1 VAVTA
6 SALRPPTAE
15 LPERDSYGRLTRVAV
30 HTSPP
35 LSEALKVILKVSHN
49 LYASTLPLLLAV
61 KNGKRTLPE
70 GMRLQGKALAGLGV
84 DVGSISLESGAGGGN
99 GDRVSPR
106 ATVGLLLALAKRPDF
121 PTFKAAL
128 PVLGVDGT
136 LHDAVKPDSPA
147 RGKVWAKTGTY
158 GDEDL
163 LNGRMLLR
171 SKSLAGVLTTAKGRP
186 LAFAF
191 FVNEVPLARGV
202 GSTREGRALG
212 RLCEIVYQHAP

>member
-1 VAVTA
+1 
-6 SALRPPTAE
+6 

-30 HTSPP
+30 YTSPP
-35 LSEALKVILKVSHN
+35 LSEALKVTLKVSHN

-70 GMRLQGKALAGLGV
+70 GMRLQGKVLAGLGV
-84 DVGSISLESGAGGGN
+84 DVEAISLESGAGGGN

-136 LHDAVKPDSPA
+136 LNDVVKPDSPA
-147 RGKVWAKTGTY
+147 RGKVWAKSGTY
-158 GDEDL
+158 GDDDL
-163 LNGRMLLR
+163 LNGRLLLR
-171 SKSLAGVLTTAKGRP
+171 SKALAGVLTTAKGRS

-191 FVNEVPLARGV
+191 FVNEVPLSRGV